1 MSAALLESDLAL
13 DGSNGMDEFVQ
24 LRRDIH
30 QHPELAYQ
38 EHRTS
43 ELVAQSLSRW
53 GYQVTRGLGGTGV
66 VGQLRKGDGLRRLGL
81 RADAPAVPRW
91 PAPPAGASPSTIPT
105 GHPKPPFWP

>member
-1 MSAALLESDLAL
+1 MSSALLEPDRVVDAAN
-13 DGSNGMDEFVQ
+13 DMAEFVQ

-66 VGQLRKGDGLRRLGL
+66 VGQLRKGQG
-81 RADAPAVPRW
+81 P
-91 PAPPAGASPSTIPT
+91 
-105 GHPKPPFWP
+105 